1 MTETWFG
8 YEAVPGLG
16 TRCVTQVV
24 LELLG
29 NCPISALQ
37 VCATMPGYC
46 FTDQKLGVSFS
57 LPLSCWPRGDSLSAA
72 STALLN
78 VHV

>member
-8 YEAVPGLG
+8 YETMPGLG
-16 TRCVTQVV
+16 THYVTQVV
-24 LELLG
+24 LELLE
-29 NCPISALQ
+29 NRPMSASEVPGLQ

-57 LPLSCWPRGDSLSAA
+57 LSLSC
-72 STALLN
+72 
-78 VHV
+78 